1 MNELLV
7 LCFYLLG
14 LLELFLQVGLLLL
27 HLGLPLLELL
37 QLDLVLLQLL
47 QLGLVLRPLHLQRL
61 QLLLQVLHLTP
72 QRLLLLDAGKHGG
85 DERTD
90 GDRMGK
96 QMGRKRRDLISFS
109 TLFTYLKTHGGF
121 TPALLLP
128 FFIL

>member
-72 QRLLLLDAGKHGG
+72 QRLLLLDAGNTEETRG
-85 DERTD
+85 RMD
-90 GDRMGK
+90 GERMGK
-96 QMGRKRRDLISFS
+96 QIGDEDRWEEKGEI
-109 TLFTYLKTHGGF
+109 
-121 TPALLLP
+121 
-128 FFIL
+128 